1 MLISLLLEYDA
12 DINALNDNNDTP
24 LHMMTKLFTRGQK
37 NFIEIRMLLENRQ
50 NTRGVRRA
58 GNGSAWAARAGKPTC
73 RSTHINL
80 LFGFFENLSQ
90 NLFLYM

>member
-1 MLISLLLEYDA
+1 MC
-12 DINALNDNNDTP
+12 N
-24 LHMMTKLFTRGQK
+24 KLKKKVGFFNPK
-37 NFIEIRMLLENRQ
+37 YMKKDSAIRQ
-50 NTRGVRRA
+50 DTRGVRRA

-80 LFGFFENLSQ
+80 LFGFFENLYQ